1 MTTIYVTSS
10 QNTEADLLHLVQ
22 SAVESEIRR
31 LEIGLQIARQRLER
45 FEQKYGVTS
54 EYFIENMSAEDLEG
68 GDDEYVEWAG
78 EYELYKRLE
87 EKLNRLRSLQYHAG
101 TLH

>member
-10 QNTEADLLHLVQ
+10 QNTEADLLHLLQ

-31 LEIGLQIARQRLER
+31 LEIGLRLARERLER

-54 EYFIENMSAEDLEG
+54 EYFIANMSAEDLEG
-68 GDDEYVEWAG
+68 GDDEYVQWAG

-87 EKLNRLRSLQYHAG
+87 EKLNQLRSLQYHAG
-101 TLH
+101 ALH

>member
-1 MTTIYVTSS
+1 MTTIYVTSP
-10 QNTEADLLHLVQ
+10 QNTEADILHLLQ

-31 LEIGLQIARQRLER
+31 LEIGLRIARQRLER

-54 EYFIENMSAEDLEG
+54 EYFIEHMSAEDLEG

>member
-10 QNTEADLLHLVQ
+10 QKTEADLLHLLQ

-31 LEIGLQIARQRLER
+31 LEIGLRLARQRLER

-54 EYFIENMSAEDLEG
+54 EYFIEHMSAEDLEG
-68 GDDEYVEWAG
+68 GDDEYVQWAG

-87 EKLNRLRSLQYHAG
+87 EKLNQLQSLQYHAG